1 MSKTLNDLLTNLRDA
16 EDGVIALSPEQLTI
30 ALGSVKD
37 KVDSTFEVI
46 SRLES
51 EVLRLSEIAKEFTAK
66 KKTVENQVK
75 RLKEYVQY
83 SMESDETTEL
93 LGDKHRLR
101 IMTRKGLKVSEREIS
116 STLFLEFPEVINRVY
131 SFDKNLLKE
140 KFKANPEKYAELVS
154 PSLSTSLKFTVKG

>member
-83 SMESDETTEL
+83 SMESDGTTEL

-101 IMTRKGLKVSEREIS
+101 LMDRKGLKVSEMEIS
-116 STLFLEFPEVINRVY
+116 STLFLEFPEVIRRNY

-140 KFKANPEKYAELVS
+140 KYKENPEKYGELVS
-154 PSLSTSLKFTVKG
+154 PSTSTSLKFTVKG